1 MGQGFSVPHAS
12 QDFQRLREKAR
23 HRGGVVSSE
32 DLRECGFSL
41 AVVRRRVSTGD
52 WPALSDTALAWI
64 LRLTFG
70 AKTRI
75 SGVLA
80 LRNAGWSLPCQT
92 HIVVLP
98 EKPNISLPGVT
109 VLRRPERSTPVSA
122 DGLRF
127 LPPREALLDCL
138 SVLPEAAAIDLFDGA
153 LQKRYVRPAAF
164 AALMETR
171 RGRGRRGFGQLSRL
185 RIRAES
191 GSRSEAEQRMAR
203 LLKRSGT
210 GPWTS
215 NFPVYDDDGRVAA
228 EIDFAH
234 EGLRLRWMPGRSTR
248 IGSPSSATEHDRTSS
263 SSTVGSFCVSPGSR
277 SPNDPMRSSPR
288 CMQPSRNGRREY
300 WGGTPVLRVESG
312 HPVKQFTQ
320 RTAHSQQMRGS
331 CSASGRST
339 TRVPPMPVLATTIPG
354 CSATTVPTR
363 RAPTPSGCDC
373 TVASAASAESA
384 LTKATKT
391 PSLAT

>member
-1 MGQGFSVPHAS
+1 MPHAS

-52 WPALSDTALAWI
+52 WQRIGGAVLLSPAHTDRPALSDTALAWI

-234 EGLRLRWMPGRSTR
+234 EGLRIAIEVDGRAFHSDRQSFERDRARQNLLVLHGWLILRFTWEQ
-248 IGSPSSATEHDRTSS
+248 ITERPDEVIAAVHAA
-263 SSTVGSFCVSPGSR
+263 VA
-277 SPNDPMRSSPR
+277 
-288 CMQPSRNGRREY
+288 
-300 WGGTPVLRVESG
+300 
-312 HPVKQFTQ
+312 Q
-320 RTAHSQQMRGS
+320 R
-331 CSASGRST
+331 
-339 TRVPPMPVLATTIPG
+339 
-354 CSATTVPTR
+354 
-363 RAPTPSGCDC
+363 
-373 TVASAASAESA
+373 AA
-384 LTKATKT
+384 
-391 PSLAT
+391 